1 MTAGKGIEV
10 ETSIAIVVTLLVFVV
25 VTRGKEVVGS
35 KVTIGVVEN
44 KVVVFIEGYGV
55 DVEVEILG
63 TTVVVL
69 ISLTIQ
75 KSSSL

>member
-44 KVVVFIEGYGV
+44 KVVVLIDGFGV